1 MINIVLISL
10 LAYIGSVVGTYL
22 AKAAKE
28 EIKPGEK
35 YFSIARKI
43 LPILLAGVLLS
54 TLLTNIIWIAPLL
67 IGLIISKYV
76 KHPYLFFGFALT
88 VTALH
93 SNTLLLIT
101 ATIIFVYG
109 LIYGSTEKE
118 VLKNIPYFVVPLLL
132 LTVPQIITPN
142 IEIWLGLI
150 AGTLLL
156 QK

>member
-1 MINIVLISL
+1 MINILLISL
-10 LAYIGSVVGTYL
+10 LAYIGCVIGAYL
-22 AKAAKE
+22 AKATKE
-28 EIKPGEK
+28 EIVLGKK
-35 YFSIARKI
+35 YFKIARKTI
-43 LPILLAGVLLS
+43 PLLLAIVLIS
-54 TLLTNIIWIAPLL
+54 TIFTNIIWIAPLL

-93 SNTLLLIT
+93 SKTLLLIT

-109 LIYGSTEKE
+109 LVYGSMEKE

-132 LTVPQIITPN
+132 LTTPQFITPN